1 MYSINASLFWS
12 TNRTPC
18 GIVLAMQI
26 CVWTHPRCL
35 WACVCLQAYAARRMS
50 LVLAPR
56 CGIPFQTNA
65 ISLSHTP
72 LGSIVANNLPPN
84 PRCASLSSNHEYDDV
99 MAWRHGLALTQ

>member
-35 WACVCLQAYAARRMS
+35 WACVCLQAYAARRNTVPNKT
-50 LVLAPR
+50 L
-56 CGIPFQTNA
+56 F
-65 ISLSHTP
+65 LSHTHRYGISLLITSPPTLDVRLSP
-72 LGSIVANNLPPN
+72 LIMN
-84 PRCASLSSNHEYDDV
+84 
-99 MAWRHGLALTQ
+99 MMM

>member
-12 TNRTPC
+12 TNRTPF

-35 WACVCLQAYAARRMS
+35 WACVCLQAYAARRNISMS
-50 LVLAPR
+50 RHTSFTPR

-65 ISLSHTP
+65 ISLTHTP
-72 LGSIVANNLPPN
+72 LGNIVANNLPPTLDV
-84 PRCASLSSNHEYDDV
+84 RLSPLIMN
-99 MAWRHGLALTQ
+99 MMM